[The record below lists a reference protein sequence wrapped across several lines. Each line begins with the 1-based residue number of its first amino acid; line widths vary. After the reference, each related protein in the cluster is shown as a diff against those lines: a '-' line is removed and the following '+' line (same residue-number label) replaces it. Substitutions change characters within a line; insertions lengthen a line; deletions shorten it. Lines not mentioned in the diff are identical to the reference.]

1 MYVIAIHEIL
11 DPEHAFERGA
21 RLEVAADAPQGVSV
35 LQFYPAADS
44 SRVVCLWEGPS
55 VRDIQQYVDVE
66 LGDATSNTC
75 FEVAA
80 EPAFAERPLGLAT
93 KPLALRSA

>member
-1 MYVIAIHEIL
+1 MYVSAIHQIL
-11 DPEHAFERGA
+11 DPEQAFPRGEQLLTA
-21 RLEVAADAPQGVSV
+21 TDAPEGVRL

-44 SRVVCLWEGPS
+44 SRVVCLWEAAS
-55 VRDIQQYVDVE
+55 AQEVQRYVDGV
-66 LGDATSNTC
+66 LGDSSSNQC

>member
-1 MYVIAIHEIL
+1 MYVIAIHDIIDAEKSF
-11 DPEHAFERGA
+11 PRGEK
-21 RLEVAADAPQGVSV
+21 LQTGTDAPAGVNV
-35 LQFYPAADS
+35 LQFYPATDS

-55 VRDIQQYVDVE
+55 ARVVQEYVDSV
-66 LGDATSNTC
+66 LGDSASTAC

-93 KPLALRSA
+93 KPLAVRSA

>member
-1 MYVIAIHEIL
+1 MYVIAIHEIVN
-11 DPEHAFERGA
+11 PEQAFERGA
-21 RLEVAADAPQGVSV
+21 RLETATDAPPGVSV

-55 VRDIQQYVDVE
+55 AQDIQQYVDRE
-66 LGDATSNTC
+66 LGDASVNSC
-75 FEVAA
+75 FEIAA
-80 EPAFAERPLGLAT
+80 EPAFSERPLGLAT